1 MSPCAALR
9 WPLCVR
15 SPVVCMR
22 FCISVEGSVWECVW
36 SCLSAPEGISTFA
49 NSMRGG
55 MPMPQV
61 GAVGINVS
69 LCLCGVDMCLCSSLW
84 TCFCVFVC
92 VCVCQRGGGRERE
105 GGDNQKSARSQ
116 TQIHSPLACCPPLAP
131 RAARVVEI
139 ARFSRPA
146 LCVLMK
152 VKTGTLKSYS
162 P

>member
-1 MSPCAALR
+1 M
-9 WPLCVR
+9 
-15 SPVVCMR
+15 
-22 FCISVEGSVWECVW
+22 WECVW

-92 VCVCQRGGGRERE
+92 VCVCQRGGGGRERE
-105 GGDNQKSARSQ
+105 EIIRNQ
-116 TQIHSPLACCPPLAP
+116 
-131 RAARVVEI
+131 
-139 ARFSRPA
+139 PA
-146 LCVLMK
+146 LKHRFILRLLAAPHLPREQPESWKLLAFPGQLSVF
-152 VKTGTLKSYS
+152 S
-162 P
+162 